1 MAENCSI
8 EVLTI
13 LKTLQLCLI
22 SNGLETR
29 FLDKKLGLYASL
41 WQETKVITLLRL
53 SNLSHPGVRN

>member
-29 FLDKKLGLYASL
+29 FLDEKLGLYASL